1 MSYTLV
7 PTELIVDGAITSAK
21 LDTNIAISGTLG
33 VTGEVTLATH
43 LIMGDNDKIK
53 IGTGGDLE
61 IYHDGSNSYI
71 SNSTGNIYL
80 ADTNGAVHIQA
91 KLNEESIVASADGAV
106 TLYHDNSAKLAT
118 ASGGVTVTG
127 TLTATTLA
135 GTLSTAAQPNI
146 TSVGTLTGFT
156 STGIDDN
163 ADATAITIDS
173 SERVGIG
180 TGASIDAPL
189 HIQYTGTG
197 SGLVLEST
205 EAGASNAPDLVL
217 YRNSSSP
224 ADSDDIGNILFRG
237 KDDAGNDN
245 SYAFIMAEIGDAS
258 NGSED
263 GNLFFRTQSGGSLDN
278 RLSIVSNNIGIGTDS
293 PTSFL
298 TNATALEISGG
309 TGVGSELI
317 LTNNS
322 SMSANEVVG
331 SLIFKNTDGSGSPNH
346 FAGLRAKAEST
357 YGRMFLEF
365 YAGRSRM
372 EGGTPDMIISP
383 SGADAQANVGIG
395 NTSPTEKLAVH
406 GAIQSSSTGNFNGGT
421 EGVFIDYNSSTGIG
435 KIQSASWGTAY
446 KTLDLQAVTHV
457 FSTGSGSAAE
467 RMRIDTNGKL
477 LINNTSN
484 VENGIVQVF
493 GTKALVAGIP
503 QGLLQVSDKQSQA
516 AGIGGGI
523 NFTGAYLDNGTHTS
537 FASIEASKTNGTS
550 GNYGGDLVFKTR
562 VHGGSQLERMRI
574 DSSGRVGLGLQIT
587 SNQASTYDSRVND
600 FVVSGGGDTG
610 ITIAGGSSEDIRISF
625 TANGTTGLSKGSITY
640 DNNADSMAFET
651 AGTERMRITSSGF
664 TKHSNTGA
672 YDTYSYA
679 DDSHQFVS
687 DNASHS
693 TLWVTNTNTNYATG
707 MLRLE
712 SARGASSA
720 FNFLAATTGNLTDD
734 QFLLRGDGNAYADGS
749 WNGGGADY
757 AEYFEWSDGNTGN
770 EDRRGYTVVLSE
782 NKIRKSTSEDNTNN
796 IIGVVSGNPSV
807 IGDSDIGA
815 WKNKYQ
821 KDDYGSY
828 IKDENGDRV
837 INNEYDETQDYIS
850 REDRQEWDIIGL
862 MGKVRI
868 NKGQTVGDRWI
879 KMRDIS
885 DTIEE
890 WLIK

>member
-106 TLYHDNSAKLAT
+106 TLYHDNAVKLAT
-118 ASGGVTVTG
+118 SSAGVSVTG

-146 TSVGTLTGFT
+146 TSVGTLTSFR

-163 ADATAITIDS
+163 ADALAITIDS
-173 SERVGIG
+173 SEKIAIGTATTVGKLTVEDDSTIAVVATTDASTNAYYVSIGGSTSDTAGVITAGSGSAGNSVPLIFQTASSGTEAERMRLTSTGLGIG

-293 PTSFL
+293 P
-298 TNATALEISGG
+298 ARALEINSGSSPIIESVASGSNNSSLRLRGSLSSGHYWDIQHVHGDNDLSFGWSGSERVRFTATGSVGIGKTSPAFILDVESADDGLARFTSTDANAYITIGDVNSTSAHNRIGVTTHDMWFNTNGSERVRIDSSGLVGIGQTPSSSDGSMLQITGADGIQLKRSGQTNGFVIRPNASTDGIRFTQGG
-309 TGVGSELI
+309 TGDRMTI
-317 LTNNS
+317 DS
-322 SMSANEVVG
+322 SG
-331 SLIFKNTDGSGSPNH
+331 
-346 FAGLRAKAEST
+346 
-357 YGRMFLEF
+357 
-365 YAGRSRM
+365 
-372 EGGTPDMIISP
+372 
-383 SGADAQANVGIG
+383 NVGIG

-435 KIQSASWGTAY
+435 KIQSASWGSAY

-467 RMRIDTNGKL
+467 RMRID
-477 LINNTSN
+477 S
-484 VENGIVQVF
+484 
-493 GTKALVAGIP
+493 
-503 QGLLQVSDKQSQA
+503 
-516 AGIGGGI
+516 
-523 NFTGAYLDNGTHTS
+523 
-537 FASIEASKTNGTS
+537 S
-550 GNYGGDLVFKTR
+550 GN
-562 VHGGSQLERMRI
+562 
-574 DSSGRVGLGLQIT
+574 VGVGTT
-587 SNQASTYDSRVND
+587 SATGKFEVQASA
-600 FVVSGGGDTG
+600 VSGGVVKIQDTDSTVSLSNTLLG
-610 ITIAGGSSEDIRISF
+610 LYFPNDNDCTSATFLGMYDSGSRI
-625 TANGTTGLSKGSITY
+625 GSIT
-640 DNNADSMAFET
+640 
-651 AGTERMRITSSGF
+651 
-664 TKHSNTGA
+664 
-672 YDTYSYA
+672 
-679 DDSHQFVS
+679 
-687 DNASHS
+687 
-693 TLWVTNTNTNYATG
+693 VTNATSVAFNTTSDE
-707 MLRLE
+707 RLKE
-712 SARGASSA
+712 NIVDASSKLELVKDIQVREFDWKKDGRHQVGFIA
-720 FNFLAATTGNLTDD
+720 QELNNLVPEAVTE
-734 QFLLRGDGNAYADGS
+734 
-749 WNGGGADY
+749 GG
-757 AEYFEWSDGNTGN
+757 
-770 EDRRGYTVVLSE
+770 EDVTE
-782 NKIRKSTSEDNTNN
+782 NPW
-796 IIGVVSGNPSV
+796 GV
-807 IGDSDIGA
+807 
-815 WKNKYQ
+815 
-821 KDDYGSY
+821 DYGKLTPY
-828 IKDENGDRV
+828 
-837 INNEYDETQDYIS
+837 
-850 REDRQEWDIIGL
+850 
-862 MGKVRI
+862 
-868 NKGQTVGDRWI
+868 
-879 KMRDIS
+879 
-885 DTIEE
+885 
-890 WLIK
+890 LIKAVQEQQTIIEDLKSRIETLEG